1 VAFRAVRLPDWPQ
14 HCAQPDK
21 YLIAMDILILVS
33 TCPDASTAER
43 IAREL
48 VDASLVAC
56 VNIVPGLRSIYRW
69 NGAVQADDEVL
80 MILKTPADRLSA
92 ARERLVALHPYD
104 VPEVVA
110 LPVAD
115 GHHPYLQWVI
125 DSTRIP

>member
-1 VAFRAVRLPDWPQ
+1 MKAADGFVLVLVTAPNIKTARKLAGACCGNRL
-14 HCAQPDK
+14 A
-21 YLIAMDILILVS
+21 
-33 TCPDASTAER
+33 
-43 IAREL
+43 
-48 VDASLVAC
+48 AC

-69 NGAVQADDEVL
+69 SGAVKADDEVL

>member
-1 VAFRAVRLPDWPQ
+1 MIER
-14 HCAQPDK
+14 
-21 YLIAMDILILVS
+21 DIFVLLS
-33 TCPDASTAER
+33 TCPDAATAER

-48 VDASLVAC
+48 VGASLVAC

-69 NGAVQADDEVL
+69 NGAVQLDEEVL
-80 MILKTPADRLSA
+80 MVLKTAADRVPE
-92 ARERLVALHPYD
+92 ARERLVELHPYD

-115 GHHPYLQWVI
+115 GHHPYLQWVA

>member
-1 VAFRAVRLPDWPQ
+1 
-14 HCAQPDK
+14 
-21 YLIAMDILILVS
+21 MDILILVS

-48 VDASLVAC
+48 VGASLVAC

-69 NGAVQADDEVL
+69 SGAVKADDEVL

>member
-1 VAFRAVRLPDWPQ
+1 
-14 HCAQPDK
+14 
-21 YLIAMDILILVS
+21 MDILILVS

-48 VDASLVAC
+48 VGASLVAC

-69 NGAVQADDEVL
+69 SGAVKADDEVL

-115 GHHPYLQWVI
+115 GHHPYLQWII